1 MQSTSRFARFT
12 MILAAFALLLAMPAS
27 APAQADEEHY
37 RQNSDLSKMFEKL
50 GRGASNVLLGWLEL
64 PKNIAN
70 EWRRTEPFTG
80 TIVGVVKGTG
90 WAVVRTLAGVYE
102 VVTFPFPVPRNYEPI
117 MYPEFVLPTIWGD
130 RLPLYRDEFLQGQT
144 AYGSPMSNYTMTP
157 TGGDQFQTYPAH
169 NMRSY

>member
-1 MQSTSRFARFT
+1 MRSTSSFARL
-12 MILAAFALLLAMPAS
+12 MLILGAFALLLAMPTS

-37 RQNSDLSKMFEKL
+37 RQNSDLNKMFEKL

-64 PKNIAN
+64 PKNIAR

-80 TIVGVVKGTG
+80 TIVGAVKGTG
-90 WAVVRTLAGVYE
+90 WAVVRTLAGAYE

-130 RLPLYRDEFLQGQT
+130 RLPLFRDEFLQGNT
-144 AYGSPMSNYTMTP
+144 AYGAPMSNYTMTP
-157 TGGDQFQTYPAH
+157 TGGDSFQTYPAH